1 MRRQTGFALDS
12 FFIRKFQVI
21 DVFFEET
28 DWLGS
33 PGRITWGGDT
43 EQTDGNRDY
52 RKNWPK
58 GRFLEN
64 VVLTSACL
72 SIG

>member
-1 MRRQTGFALDS
+1 M
-12 FFIRKFQVI
+12 I
-21 DVFFEET
+21 DVFVEET